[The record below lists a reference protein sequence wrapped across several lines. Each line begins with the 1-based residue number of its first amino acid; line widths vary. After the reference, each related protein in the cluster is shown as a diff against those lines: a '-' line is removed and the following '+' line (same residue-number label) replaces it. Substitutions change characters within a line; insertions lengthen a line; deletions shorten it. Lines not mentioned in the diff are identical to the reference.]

1 MPRIARFLLTAALV
15 ACGGSNP
22 APEAQATAPAEPTA
36 TDPTATEPAP
46 AEPAATRTLE
56 GGLGTLAVAAV
67 DAPRFFGAH
76 GHFEPDGFFTPT
88 DAELEATLRALGPA
102 LAALPRAAGP
112 ADADRYYRHLVGV
125 ERAGR
130 RQLFVFGFCDGSV
143 RPGPR
148 WTEPFSIDDG
158 GDCYFEG
165 FYDLDENAFR
175 DLAFHGEA

>member
-1 MPRIARFLLTAALV
+1 MRPFVRKVSANQAFAGVQLLAK
-15 ACGGSNP
+15 
-22 APEAQATAPAEPTA
+22 
-36 TDPTATEPAP
+36 
-46 AEPAATRTLE
+46 
-56 GGLGTLAVAAV
+56 LGKRSRV
-67 DAPRFFGAH
+67 
-76 GHFEPDGFFTPT
+76 
-88 DAELEATLRALGPA
+88 
-102 LAALPRAAGP
+102 RAAGP